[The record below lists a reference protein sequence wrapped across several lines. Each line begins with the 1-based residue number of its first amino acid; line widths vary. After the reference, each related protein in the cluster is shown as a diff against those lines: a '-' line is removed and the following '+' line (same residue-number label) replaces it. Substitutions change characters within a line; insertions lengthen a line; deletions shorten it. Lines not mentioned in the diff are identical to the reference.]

1 MAKEK
6 SFTLVVIASFVIAA
20 LMPFARALARDDNET
35 AAAAGY
41 AVITHPAGA
50 HEPGRGGHD
59 RVDQLSM
66 LVVGACLVGL
76 GGVLRRAA

>member
-6 SFTLVVIASFVIAA
+6 SFTLVVIASFVIAV
-20 LMPFARALARDDNET
+20 LMPFARSLERGNNDT
-35 AAAAGY
+35 AAAA
-41 AVITHPAGA
+41 ASVLIASPRGA

-59 RVDQLSM
+59 SVDELSM
-66 LVVGACLVGL
+66 LVVGACLLGL